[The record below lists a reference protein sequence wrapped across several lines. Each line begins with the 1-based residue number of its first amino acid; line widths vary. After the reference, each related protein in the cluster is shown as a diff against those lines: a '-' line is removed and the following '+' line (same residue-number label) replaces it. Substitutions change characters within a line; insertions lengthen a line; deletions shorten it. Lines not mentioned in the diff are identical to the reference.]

1 MSSRPPPRHAA
12 PDTTDLIALRDA
24 LNAFLRSLPTDAR
37 RMFIRRYWYMD
48 SIADIASAF
57 AASES
62 RVKSTLARA
71 RAKLRQKLEKE
82 GFDV

>member
-1 MSSRPPPRHAA
+1 
-12 PDTTDLIALRDA
+12 
-24 LNAFLRSLPTDAR
+24 
-37 RMFIRRYWYMD
+37 MFIRRYWYMD

-71 RAKLRQKLEKE
+71 REKLRKTLEKE
-82 GFDV
+82 GFDI

>member
-1 MSSRPPPRHAA
+1 
-12 PDTTDLIALRDA
+12 
-24 LNAFLRSLPTDAR
+24 
-37 RMFIRRYWYMD
+37 MD
-48 SIADIASAF
+48 SIADIAWTF

-71 RAKLRQKLEKE
+71 RAKLRKTLEKE